1 MTEIS
6 IKKNNNQIDQI
17 IINGHSG
24 YKECGSDIVC
34 SSISSIAITSINA
47 ILKMDEESLKWEQ
60 KDGYLN
66 VKILKHTDVI
76 DLLLENMIDLLGDL
90 SKQYKNYVKII

>member
-17 IINGHSG
+17 TINGHSG
-24 YKECGSDIVC
+24 YKEYGSDIVC

-47 ILKMDEESLKWEQ
+47 ILKVDEESLKWEQ
-60 KDGYLN
+60 KDGYLD
-66 VKILKHTDVI
+66 VKVLKHTDVI
-76 DLLLENMIDLLGDL
+76 DLLLENMIELLDDL
-90 SKQYKNYVKII
+90 SKQYKNYIKII